1 MVQPRPS
8 VIVLA
13 AARPGRGERPV
24 ASTLSAT
31 LAHAIASA
39 LPVVVVAPESL
50 VPAARAQVAGRDVVA
65 LSDAEAERGLG
76 RAIAA
81 GVAACADA
89 SGWVLLPAGMS
100 LVRASTIAAVAQAL
114 DQHPVAYAQ
123 HAGRPGQPV
132 GFAAELYSELV
143 QLDGD
148 DGARR
153 LVARYPSVGVD
164 VDDPGTLLG
173 TVEGDDLSLLR
184 VVAGGSAAAL
194 ATAR

>member
-1 MVQPRPS
+1 
-8 VIVLA
+8 
-13 AARPGRGERPV
+13 
-24 ASTLSAT
+24 
-31 LAHAIASA
+31 
-39 LPVVVVAPESL
+39 
-50 VPAARAQVAGRDVVA
+50 VAGRDVVA
-65 LSDAEAERGLG
+65 LSDAEAGRGLG

-100 LVRASTIAAVAQAL
+100 QVRASTIAAVAQAL

-143 QLDGD
+143 HLDGD

-164 VDDPGTLLG
+164 VDDPGALHG
-173 TVEGDDLSLLR
+173 TVAVDDASLLR
-184 VVAGGSAAAL
+184 AVAGGSTTAAVA
-194 ATAR
+194 AR